1 MKFKDLLY
9 SKNDKVFI
17 CFMEEDIQQS
27 AINLTGGMLSKEG
40 LDLLKKKIITEISN
54 LINKIGS
61 SKPGQIK
68 EAMKA
73 KEKVKKIRLSPI
85 DKKVINVSIQERKR
99 IGERKARRYQIN
111 YMR

>member
-1 MKFKDLLY
+1 
-9 SKNDKVFI
+9 
-17 CFMEEDIQQS
+17 
-27 AINLTGGMLSKEG
+27 
-40 LDLLKKKIITEISN
+40 
-54 LINKIGS
+54 
-61 SKPGQIK
+61 
-68 EAMKA
+68 MKA